1 MANLYEKIQNVK
13 LKFLQSNIK
22 KSGYNKFANFT
33 YYELADILPTLIKL
47 CNEEKLFT
55 AVSFG
60 IDTAVLTIK
69 NIEKP
74 DEFEIYTSPMKDLD
88 LKGCNAIQALGGA
101 ETYSRRYLYMSAF
114 DIIENDMF
122 DAVVNETEKPQK
134 ITEEQA
140 TVLKNTLESMG
151 VQEEDLK
158 KSLKNYK
165 VSKIEDLDTKQYGEI
180 LVKLNKNK

>member
-1 MANLYEKIQNVK
+1 
-13 LKFLQSNIK
+13 
-22 KSGYNKFANFT
+22 
-33 YYELADILPTLIKL
+33 
-47 CNEEKLFT
+47 
-55 AVSFG
+55 
-60 IDTAVLTIK
+60 
-69 NIEKP
+69 
-74 DEFEIYTSPMKDLD
+74 
-88 LKGCNAIQALGGA
+88 
-101 ETYSRRYLYMSAF
+101 MSAF

-122 DAVVNETEKPQK
+122 DGLKGEEEKPQK

-180 LVKLNKNK
+180 LIKLNKNK